1 MKEICAFCGKKKK
14 TESTS
19 IVEAYC
25 IDCHRI
31 NIGQSEY
38 AIREI
43 QNRTKSNKAIKPD
56 PLTQVGG
63 DR

>member
-1 MKEICAFCGKKKK
+1 MRGICAFCGKKKE

-31 NIGQSEY
+31 NIDQSQC

-43 QNRTKSNKAIKPD
+43 QKRKKSNPPKPN
-56 PLTQVGG
+56 
-63 DR
+63 